1 MAWDIDTQHRHRS
14 TLHLDTVTVLISSL
28 ILSVWEC
35 GVVEVCAVAA
45 QAVYSQSRLL
55 PPLHC
60 PAAAEL
66 VTAQWAIVQVL
77 THDSWKGSVK
87 LVTVARMV

>member
-1 MAWDIDTQHRHRS
+1 MAWDIDTQHKHRS
-14 TLHLDTVTVLISSL
+14 TLHLDTVTALISPL
-28 ILSVWEC
+28 ICVGVWSGGGVLLLKLFTHNHACYLLSS
-35 GVVEVCAVAA
+35 A
-45 QAVYSQSRLL
+45 LL
-55 PPLHC
+55 
-60 PAAAEL
+60 AAEL

>member
-14 TLHLDTVTVLISSL
+14 TLHLDTVTALISPL
-28 ILSVWEC
+28 ICVGVWWWWRC
-35 GVVEVCAVAA
+35 VAAA

-55 PPLHC
+55 PPLLC
-60 PAAAEL
+60 PAAEL

-87 LVTVARMV
+87 LVTVVRMV